1 MDARGKSVIRW
12 GLLTGL
18 YFAGTVVASLF
29 LRTPQDITLFW
40 PCAGIGYALV
50 LRYGARAAA
59 VIPVGILLM
68 HLLLVPVPPLFLPFS
83 VGSNLFGA
91 LAAGAYVR
99 RRHPQPLRLVA
110 ADGLLLLRGGLL
122 LCIVSTTIGCLGLFV
137 AGMIPVHDAVEA
149 VVLWFLGDLLG
160 TTATVPG
167 LMLLF
172 AHFDDMQ
179 PLPRARDS
187 ARAPEHAAW
196 LVSLCLSLSFVFVI
210 GRGGSPY
217 ALALVS
223 LPLAVLMWSA
233 VRFNPLWTTIAT
245 LATVVFLSLT
255 TGLGLGSFVR
265 PPTATDAALL
275 MLLLCMI
282 SILPLLVTASD
293 HEKRMA
299 ASALYR
305 RATRDPVTGLLNR
318 ATFAERARQRLAASD
333 DELAVLYLDLD
344 QFKLVNSSSSHAAG
358 DELLRNVGNVV
369 QSEAGADA
377 LVARIG
383 GDEFALLVDAGQ
395 AAATAL
401 ARRLIAGIEALR
413 PAWNGNVL
421 AITTSIGI
429 VPGKPPHGGF
439 DALLSLAGAACAA
452 AKEHGGGRFRVAL
465 PDSDETRLRTAAMRS
480 ALRVRAAIDE
490 RRFVAYCQSIVPLRA
505 ADDGRR
511 HLEVLLRMVEPDG
524 SILPPAEFIA
534 AAERYQLGPRL
545 DRHAIDLV
553 LDWLEQHPDAAGD
566 IGTCSINLG
575 GDTLLDDEFR
585 DDLHARLRR
594 GRFPPDR
601 LCLEITET
609 SVARDRGRAQ
619 RFIGRMRE
627 LGCRF
632 ALDDFGTGFCSFS
645 YLRDLDVDFLK
656 IDGSFVRDME
666 SSPLAGAVVRSITDI
681 AHVLDKRAIAEHV
694 EHPRQREVLAGI
706 GVDYIQG
713 YAIDRPMPIDDYF
726 SAAQRW
732 IASTSSSNAAAVI
745 AAPAPGP

>member
-1 MDARGKSVIRW
+1 MRARGTSIIRW

-18 YFAGTVVASLF
+18 YFAGTAIASLY
-29 LRTPQDITLFW
+29 LHTPQDITLFW
-40 PCAGIGYALV
+40 PSAGIGYVLV

-68 HLLLVPVPPLFLPFS
+68 HLLFVPVPPLFLPFS
-83 VGSNLFGA
+83 IGSNLFGA
-91 LAAGAYVR
+91 LVAGAYVR
-99 RRHPQPLRLVA
+99 RRNPQPIRLVA

-122 LCIVSTTIGCLGLFV
+122 LCIASTAIGCLGLVV
-137 AGMIPVHDAVEA
+137 ADMIPLRDSVQAM
-149 VVLWFLGDLLG
+149 VLWFLGDLLG

-167 LMLLF
+167 LLLLF
-172 AHFDDMQ
+172 AHLDGRL
-179 PLPRARDS
+179 PLLRMRDA

-196 LVSLCLSLSFVFVI
+196 LFALCISLGFVLVV
-210 GRGGSPY
+210 GRNGSPY
-217 ALALVS
+217 ALAMVS
-223 LPLAVLMWSA
+223 MPLAVLMWSA
-233 VRFNPLWTTIAT
+233 VRFNPTWTTGAT
-245 LATVVFLSLT
+245 FATVVFLSLT

-265 PPTATDAALL
+265 PETPIDAAMLI
-275 MLLLCMI
+275 LLLCLI
-282 SILPLLVTASD
+282 SIMPLLLAAAD

-318 ATFAERARQRLAASD
+318 GTFAERSRQRLAASD
-333 DELAVLYLDLD
+333 GELAMLYLDLD

-369 QSEAGADA
+369 RSEAGANA

-383 GDEFALLVDAGQ
+383 GDEFALLADAGVRE
-395 AAATAL
+395 ATAL
-401 ARRLIAGIEALR
+401 ARRLTTGIEALR
-413 PAWNGNVL
+413 PAWNGNML
-421 AITTSIGI
+421 AITASIGM
-429 VPGKPPHGGF
+429 VPSAAPHPGF

-452 AKEHGGGRFRVAL
+452 AKEHGGGRFHVAL
-465 PDSDETRLRTAAMRS
+465 PDSDESRLRTEVMRS
-480 ALRVRAAIDE
+480 AQRVRAAIDE
-490 RRFVAYCQSIVPLRA
+490 RRFAPYCQSIVPLRA
-505 ADDGRR
+505 TCDDRR
-511 HLEVLLRMVEPDG
+511 HFEVLLRMVGPDG
-524 SILPPAEFIA
+524 SILQPDEFIA
-534 AAERYQLGPRL
+534 AAERFQLGPRL
-545 DRHAIDLV
+545 DRHVIDLV
-553 LDWLEQHPDAAGD
+553 LDWLEQHPDAARD

-575 GDTLLDDEFR
+575 GGTLVDDEFR

-594 GRFPPDR
+594 GRFPPDK

-656 IDGSFVRDME
+656 IDGSFVRDMD

-694 EHPRQREVLAGI
+694 EDMRQREALAGI
-706 GVDYIQG
+706 GVDYMQG
-713 YAIDRPMPIDDYF
+713 YAIDRPLPIDEYF
-726 SAAQRW
+726 ASAPRAGM
-732 IASTSSSNAAAVI
+732 AVAAAS
-745 AAPAPGP
+745 AGRS